1 MLVVWEMLAST
12 WMQDLELFVIR
23 VLMRV
28 ERQKQEL
35 SWVGIGVGLNTFAFA
50 VQTWSGILVVCVLVT
65 VGRVIE

>member
-50 VQTWSGILVVCVLVT
+50 VQT
-65 VGRVIE
+65 